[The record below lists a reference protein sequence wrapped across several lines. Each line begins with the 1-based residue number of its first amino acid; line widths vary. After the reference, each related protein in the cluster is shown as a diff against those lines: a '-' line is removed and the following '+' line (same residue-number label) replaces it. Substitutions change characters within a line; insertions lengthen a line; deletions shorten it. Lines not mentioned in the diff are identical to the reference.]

1 MTPWDGGAPSS
12 TVEQESMQLFVEV
25 GWGYGGYEG
34 GTAGGRGDLELL
46 GRNCSEDVLRVL
58 FVCVGT

>member
-1 MTPWDGGAPSS
+1 MTPWDGGGPSS
-12 TVEQESMQLFVEV
+12 TVEQDMQLFVEV

-46 GRNCSEDVLRVL
+46 GRIVARMY
-58 FVCVGT
+58 